1 MTDLYLERI
10 GFINPT
16 IVKRDNNGKI
26 ERLESVGLD
35 IVSLVAFWRKCF
47 DLDGLLFEKIT
58 LHCKSKDFNAIG
70 RRPIPQCLSVRELLA
85 EQGVE
90 CVIDDEWFKG
100 KEENDYKQ
108 KFITT
113 EERYDTLTKTSV
125 EALEKKNE
133 KLKESQAEIEILK
146 LQNKKLAEA
155 FDSLDK
161 KYDSLKLELE
171 LAQACHKEKCAEF
184 DKLCFDY
191 AKLQVKNEKFEQN
204 MKNVLEIEKKN
215 AAKEFAEKLKKKVH
229 NYYPSID
236 SYCTSRHVILVK
248 DIDELLKE
256 YEK

>member
-1 MTDLYLERI
+1 MTLE
-10 GFINPT
+10 
-16 IVKRDNNGKI
+16 
-26 ERLESVGLD
+26 
-35 IVSLVAFWRKCF
+35 
-47 DLDGLLFEKIT
+47 
-58 LHCKSKDFNAIG
+58 
-70 RRPIPQCLSVRELLA
+70 
-85 EQGVE
+85 
-90 CVIDDEWFKG
+90 
-100 KEENDYKQ
+100 
-108 KFITT
+108 
-113 EERYDTLTKTSV
+113 
-125 EALEKKNE
+125 EALK
-133 KLKESQAEIEILK
+133 EIEILK
-146 LQNKKLAEA
+146 LQNKKMGEA

-184 DKLCFDY
+184 NKLCFDY

-256 YEK
+256 YDK